1 MMKKTKIEKMT
12 KKAVLEAL
20 AAKHITADLHIG
32 TKDIDVVREPGVVGI
47 CSTRKG
53 NLMVYMVN
61 ENGQLY
67 NTSVHTNRREANGRV
82 LQRVLAANA

>member
-1 MMKKTKIEKMT
+1 MKKIEKMT

-20 AAKHITADLHIG
+20 AGKDIVADLHIS
-32 TKDIDVVREPGVVGI
+32 TNETAPVREPGVIGI
-47 CSTRKG
+47 CETKKG

-61 ENGQLY
+61 EKGQLY

-82 LQRVLAANA
+82 FQRIMAASV

>member
-1 MMKKTKIEKMT
+1 MKKIEKMT

-20 AAKHITADLHIG
+20 AERDIVADLHIS
-32 TKDIDVVREPGVVGI
+32 TNETTPVREPGAVGI
-47 CSTRKG
+47 CETKNG

-61 ENGQLY
+61 ENRRLY

-82 LQRVLAANA
+82 FQRIMAANA